1 MAWVRIYVH
10 GTMLRELM
18 ITTGLSTIPE
28 RLVSSETRGF
38 FICVKGDFEFQNK
51 NLVWS
56 FATLSELADRFVV
69 LNDNVY
75 ETFGAMLR
83 ENVTLY

>member
-1 MAWVRIYVH
+1 MQ
-10 GTMLRELM
+10 
-18 ITTGLSTIPE
+18 
-28 RLVSSETRGF
+28 
-38 FICVKGDFEFQNK
+38 GDIEFQIK

-56 FATLSELADRFVV
+56 FATLSELADRFVM